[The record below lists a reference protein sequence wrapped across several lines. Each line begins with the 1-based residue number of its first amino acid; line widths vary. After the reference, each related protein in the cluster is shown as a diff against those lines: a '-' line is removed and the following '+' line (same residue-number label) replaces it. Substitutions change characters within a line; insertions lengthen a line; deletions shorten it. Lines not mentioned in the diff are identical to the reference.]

1 MYFVEDKEMK
11 YTGEILE
18 MSLSVVVTEGTL
30 ASWSVVSKA
39 LAGLA
44 LLPLSLCLAESC

>member
-1 MYFVEDKEMK
+1 MYFVEDKEME
-11 YTGEILE
+11 YTGKILE
-18 MSLSVVVTEGTL
+18 MSLSVVVTEGIL
-30 ASWSVVSKA
+30 ASWSKA